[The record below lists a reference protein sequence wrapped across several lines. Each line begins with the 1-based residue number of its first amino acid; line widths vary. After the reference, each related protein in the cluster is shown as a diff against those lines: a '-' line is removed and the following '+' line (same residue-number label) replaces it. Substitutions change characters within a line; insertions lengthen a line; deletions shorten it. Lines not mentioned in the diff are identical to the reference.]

1 MSGKTAVQQ
10 RMKRQ
15 SLASRFNERL
25 WNYPKLHHYFHRAL
39 AKAYPPPYL
48 VTNTEVLHGASE
60 AVGCAKC
67 AEGRVLGESGAAPQ
81 YMRPKP
87 PELFPAKLGGSREG
101 HPINKAAFRT
111 ALPHSRD
118 ALQILGVLRQEYM
131 KRTGRTTSPLPYTD
145 LFALCEIGMSFPA
158 YFLRRTDN
166 RIASGEVP
174 PAIATVFKIV
184 AGLRKLAGHMIAT
197 GQSESPPH
205 TAEQLWQITENDGLL
220 VSDFSEEVCPA
231 ADKLILKFIHVAIT
245 DEGQHVDLP
254 DVISDVPLD
263 LDRLMEYT
271 MSCVRMKLAFM
282 ISSNE
287 IEKAFLTAWRQS
299 DSEQSSNFTSQE
311 ILDQRIKVL
320 GDALQRAD
328 GDAFLSELAAVNID
342 RELNEVKT
350 KKLTITDVSSEKV
363 LAALGHTRHV
373 LRCAVNFC
381 SKQQEHMNTQLG
393 WPTGEEIAA
402 STVWDRIATKAN
414 PTIAA
419 LESKYFAPN
428 GMLPFLA

>member
-1 MSGKTAVQQ
+1 
-10 RMKRQ
+10 MKRP
-15 SLASRFNERL
+15 SLASRFNEHL
-25 WNYPKLHHYFHRAL
+25 WNYPRLHHYFHSAL

-184 AGLRKLAGHMIAT
+184 AGLRKLAGHMIAI
-197 GQSESPPH
+197 GASESPPH

-254 DVISDVPLD
+254 EVVSDVPLD

-287 IEKAFLTAWRQS
+287 IEKAFLAAWRKS
-299 DSEQSSNFTSQE
+299 ESEQPPNFTAKE
-311 ILDQRIKVL
+311 VLEQRIKVL
-320 GDALQRAD
+320 SDALQRAS
-328 GDAFLSELAAVNID
+328 GETFLAELAAADID
-342 RELNEVKT
+342 RELREMKT
-350 KKLTITDVSSEKV
+350 QTLDITSASNDKV
-363 LAALGHTRHV
+363 LAALGQTRHV
-373 LRCAVNFC
+373 LRCAVNF
-381 SKQQEHMNTQLG
+381 SSQQQQLMNTQLG
-393 WPTGEEIAA
+393 WPTNEEIAV
-402 STVWDRIATKAN
+402 SPIWDRIAAKAN

-419 LESKYFAPN
+419 LEAEHFSQR
-428 GMLPFLA
+428 GILSLIS